1 MYICFSLFL
10 IRHFVHTFC
19 SVCSHG
25 ACFVKDTMPFKR
37 RETHFDQEY
46 IVKSSNLFYVPIFII
61 SRKVNLSEALFS
73 KRKARVDMFFCWE
86 EVEANMEDHSF
97 VPTLDVMEGK
107 E

>member
-46 IVKSSNLFYVPIFII
+46 IVKCSNLFYVPIFII
-61 SRKVNLSEALFS
+61 SRKVNLS
-73 KRKARVDMFFCWE
+73 
-86 EVEANMEDHSF
+86 MEQI
-97 VPTLDVMEGK
+97 
-107 E
+107 